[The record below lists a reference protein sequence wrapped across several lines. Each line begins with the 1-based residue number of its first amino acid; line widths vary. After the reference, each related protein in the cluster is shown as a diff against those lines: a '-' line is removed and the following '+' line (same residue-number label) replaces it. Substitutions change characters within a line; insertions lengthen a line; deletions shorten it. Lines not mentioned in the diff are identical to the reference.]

1 MVQKALFSSMDS
13 VLSLMREVELQE
25 EAAEQAKEEAVR
37 GGLDIL
43 DRVQDLKQ
51 MLQHAKDANS
61 MVVYC

>member
-13 VLSLMREVELQE
+13 VISLMREVELQE
-25 EAAEQAKEEAVR
+25 EAAQQAKEEAVR

-43 DRVQDLKQ
+43 GRVQDLKQ